1 MESTQMSAMD
11 DGQQS
16 TRRGFLKVTAMAAG
30 TVLGAFPPA
39 MRAVHADTSAT
50 IRLGLVGCGGRGVGA
65 VRDVL
70 TVDPGVR
77 LVAVADVFADR
88 SQNALTTLA
97 GDAPVRGRIEV
108 PSSRQFSGF
117 DAYQALLGS
126 GVDVVILAT
135 PSGFRPLHFEA
146 ALKAGVHIFMEKAVA
161 VDAPGVRRVLAANE
175 LAMSKG
181 LSVAVGFQR
190 RHDPASAETL
200 AQVQAGAIGSLSRME
215 AQFKAK
221 NCWVRKREA
230 RKTEMEYQIRNW
242 FYFVWLSGDMIVE
255 QLTHNLDVCN
265 WAKGGPPARA
275 KGQGGREERMG
286 PDHGEIFDHF
296 VVDYSYADGSA
307 LAAEISHLSHNEGKA
322 TVYLH
327 GANGTADPFQG
338 TITGQT
344 TWKYGGEVVNPYQN
358 RQRAFFS
365 SIRSGVTLNEVET
378 AATTTLT
385 GIMGRMAAYSG
396 KEIAWDEALN
406 SRETFAPKAYEL
418 DNESPPTLPD
428 KFGDYVVPANGRM
441 A

>member
-1 MESTQMSAMD
+1 MSEASD
-11 DGQQS
+11 RHWL
-16 TRRGFLKVTAMAAG
+16 TRRGLLKVTAMAAG

-39 MRAVHADTSAT
+39 MRAVHGADSET

-65 VRDVL
+65 VKDVL
-70 TVDPGVR
+70 AVDPGVR

-88 SQNALTTLA
+88 TQLAIKTLT
-97 GDAPVRGRIEV
+97 GDASVRSRIDV
-108 PSSRQFSGF
+108 PTSGQFVGF
-117 DAYQALLGS
+117 DAYQTLLGS

-146 ALKAGVHIFMEKAVA
+146 AVNAGVHVYMEKAVA
-161 VDAPGVRRVLAANE
+161 VDAPGVRRVLVANE

-190 RHDPASAETL
+190 RHDPACAETL
-200 AQVQAGAIGSLSRME
+200 AQVQAGAIGSVSRME

-221 NCWVRKREA
+221 NCWVRKRA
-230 RKTEMEYQIRNW
+230 AGQTEMEYQLRNW

-265 WAKGGPPARA
+265 WAQGGPPARA
-275 KGQGGREERMG
+275 QGQGGREERMG

-296 VVDYSYADGSA
+296 VVDYTYANGST

-322 TVYLH
+322 AVYLH
-327 GANGTADPFQG
+327 GASGTADPSQG
-338 TITGQT
+338 TIMGQT
-344 TWKYGGEVVNPYQN
+344 AWKYGGERPNPYQN
-358 RQRAFFS
+358 QQRAFFS
-365 SIRSGVTLNEVET
+365 SIRRGAPLNEVET

-396 KEIAWDEALN
+396 KEVTWDEALN
-406 SRETFAPKAYEL
+406 SRETFVPKAYEW
-418 DNESPPTLPD
+418 NHESPPTLPD
-428 KFGDYVVPANGRM
+428 KFGDYGVPAIGRM
-441 A
+441 V